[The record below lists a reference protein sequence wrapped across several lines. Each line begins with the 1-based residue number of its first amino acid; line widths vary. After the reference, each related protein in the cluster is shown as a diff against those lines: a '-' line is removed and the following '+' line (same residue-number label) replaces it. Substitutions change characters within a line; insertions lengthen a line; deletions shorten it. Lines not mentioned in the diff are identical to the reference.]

1 MNITFKDVEYTKPFK
16 WQEYMNDKYMLPVN
30 ELTKHVKHTET
41 RYTPVFFYYD
51 CDSIIGQ
58 SLRHYGEYTQVEID
72 TLNNLIHKELV
83 VYDIGANIGYHTIGL
98 AQNAKHVYAF
108 EPNNKNYFL
117 LKQNTK
123 NTKNITSYNI
133 ALGDEKKIVHISDFN
148 LDDIG
153 NYGEC
158 MIREDGD
165 DDGQKIDCN
174 KLDDFAKENDIPLP
188 HVIKI
193 DVEGY
198 EYQVLKG
205 MTKMLEQN
213 LPIIFY
219 EHLHGEYLPDIYDFL
234 KEYGYKIYWYPVP
247 NYNPNNFKQNRQNI
261 FGNGG
266 VINALA
272 VPKHVNLQTNLPEK
286 LNRDETWNDVVQR
299 LQPKNA

>member
-16 WQEYMNDKYMLPVN
+16 WQEYMNDKYMLPVVPGLS
-30 ELTKHVKHTET
+30 EHVSMTET
-41 RYTPVFFYYD
+41 RYTPSFKYYKT
-51 CDSIIGQ
+51 DSIIGL
-58 SLRHYGEYTQVEID
+58 SLKYYGEYTQVEID
-72 TLNNLIHKELV
+72 TLNNLIHNQLV

-133 ALGDEKKIVHISDFN
+133 ALGDEKKIVHISDFD
-148 LDDIG
+148 LDTVG

-198 EYQVLKG
+198 EYQVMKG
-205 MTKMLEQN
+205 MTKIIENNQ
-213 LPIIFY
+213 PIIFY
-219 EHLHGEYLPDIYDFL
+219 EHLHGDHLPDIYDFL
-234 KEYGYKIYWYPVP
+234 KGYGYKIYWYPVP

-286 LNRDETWNDVVQR
+286 LSRDE
-299 LQPKNA
+299 